1 MVINVHAGHNPD
13 GKVACGAVGHIK
25 ESTEARAV
33 KNKVISLLK
42 EKGHTV
48 YDCTCDNGTSVS
60 DVLKKIVAKCNAH
73 DADLDVSIHF
83 NAGSPDSNSNTTGT
97 EVLVYSKTSKAWD
110 IAARTAKEIAKLGF
124 VNRGVKVRSDLY
136 VLKNTYAPA
145 MLVECCFV
153 DDKDDVKLY
162 KADKM
167 AAAIASGIVGEAVGS
182 TATKTGTQASSFKSM
197 DREDIIEK
205 VGPLFTEDQKKSGIL
220 ASVSMAQF
228 ILESSCGKSELAQNA
243 NNCFGMKTNLSGNS
257 WSGSTWNGE
266 AYKKKTAEWDGS
278 KYIDIYADFRKYDS
292 VEDSIADHS
301 AYLLGAKKGSGLRY
315 SGLKGCTDHKKA
327 LQIIKDGG
335 YATSPT
341 YVDNLLKVIS
351 NNDLKRFDCASTQ
364 SKPVTPSKY
373 PAVPFTIK
381 VIIDDLNYRSLPSM
395 EGKVKG
401 QTKKGIFTIV
411 EVSGDWGKLKSG
423 AGWVY
428 LANKNYCTIQGTV

>member
-1 MVINVHAGHNPD
+1 MIINVHAGHNPD
-13 GKVACGAVGHIK
+13 GKTACGAVGYIK

-42 EKGHTV
+42 AKGHTV

-60 DVLKKIVAKCNAH
+60 DVLKKIVSKCNAH
-73 DADLDVSIHF
+73 DVDLDVSIHF
-83 NAGSPDSNSNTTGT
+83 NAGSSDKTSKTTGT
-97 EVLVYSKTSKAWD
+97 EVLVYSKTSKAMD
-110 IAARTAKEIAKLGF
+110 TATKTANAISKLGF
-124 VNRGVKVRSDLY
+124 TNRGVKIRSDLY
-136 VLKNTYAPA
+136 FLKHTYAPA

-162 KADKM
+162 DVDKM
-167 AAAIASGIVGEAVGS
+167 ASAIVAGICGS
-182 TATKTGTQASSFKSM
+182 SSSTTKNGTQASSFKNM
-197 DREDIIEK
+197 KRNDVIDKI
-205 VGPLFTEDQKKSGIL
+205 GPLFTEDQKKSGIL

-243 NNCFGMKTNLSGNS
+243 NNCFGMKTNLSGNT
-257 WSGSTWNGE
+257 WSGSTWSGDI
-266 AYKKKTAEWDGS
+266 YRKKTSEWDGS
-278 KYIDIYADFRKYDS
+278 KYIEIYADFRKYSS

-301 AYLLGAKKGSGLRY
+301 AYLLGAKKGSKARY
-315 SGLKGCTDHKKA
+315 NGLKGCTNHKTA
-327 LQIIKDGG
+327 LQIIKNGG

-351 NNDLKRFDCASTQ
+351 SNNLKRFDATTSTQ
-364 SKPVTPSKY
+364 TKPTASSKY
-373 PAVPFTIK
+373 PATPFTIK
-381 VIIDDLNYRSLPSM
+381 VLIDDLNYRSLPSM
-395 EGKVKG
+395 DGKVKG

-411 EVSGDWGKLKSG
+411 DVDGNWGKLKSG